1 MNIELQICG
10 LVMLIIFLVLI
21 ERDRKLKIKILDAYY
36 DVGSIK
42 KVEAGDET
50 YFVIETEV

>member
-1 MNIELQICG
+1 MTKVLREITTELQTHCHEG
-10 LVMLIIFLVLI
+10 
-21 ERDRKLKIKILDAYY
+21 ESNRKLKIKVLDAYY

-42 KVEAGDET
+42 KIETGDET